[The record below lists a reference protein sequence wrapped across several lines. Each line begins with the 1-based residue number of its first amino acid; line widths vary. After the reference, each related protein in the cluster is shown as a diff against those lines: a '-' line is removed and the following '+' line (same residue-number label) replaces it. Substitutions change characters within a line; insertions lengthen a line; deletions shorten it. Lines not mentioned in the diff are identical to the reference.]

1 MQRNGHDARIPSISA
16 DRAPTLRTMSSRLH
30 RIAAGSVLLLAL
42 AACGTQETATTGTNT
57 STETSTS
64 TSASG
69 TSEQTSDIAAAS
81 TGTSSTTSSTGSA
94 ATSTSPTSS
103 DSATSSATD
112 PDTPVSSTAS
122 PSDSSSGPATRTIS
136 LNPKA
141 ADGSVAAGWTAT
153 PTENPCVGITTAEA
167 SPFAKGNGVFT
178 CGPNAASLL
187 ACWTFPAGKVGCIQG
202 TEQLGR
208 KLVTFASDIRYT
220 GAAEPNP
227 APLAVELTDGT
238 TCSTVGHDSANHW
251 QGRNGWLYCTNGRML
266 LAKGDGT
273 TSGYFD
279 KSDPVWTAESV
290 PQNGNV
296 APTVVRVA
304 SATYAQGS

>member
-1 MQRNGHDARIPSISA
+1 M
-16 DRAPTLRTMSSRLH
+16 TSRLY
-30 RIAAGSVLLLAL
+30 RYAAAGTLLLTL
-42 AACGTQETATTGTNT
+42 AACGSQTAG
-57 STETSTS
+57 
-64 TSASG
+64 
-69 TSEQTSDIAAAS
+69 
-81 TGTSSTTSSTGSA
+81 TGTSSTATTSSSSTASSTSSNEMSTSSTTSTASATSSDTTTTDTTSTTTSATGSTDPDT
-94 ATSTSPTSS
+94 ATSTS
-103 DSATSSATD
+103 AE
-112 PDTPVSSTAS
+112 
-122 PSDSSSGPATRTIS
+122 GATRTV
-136 LNPKA
+136 LLDPTA
-141 ADGSVAAGWTAT
+141 ADGSVAAGWTT
-153 PTENPCVGITTAEA
+153 TSIPNPCPGSFGVADA
-167 SPFAKGNGVFT
+167 SPFAKGRGVFT
-178 CGPNAASLL
+178 CGPNAANLL

-202 TEQLGR
+202 TGQLGR

-279 KSDPVWTAESV
+279 KSNPVWTADSV

>member
-1 MQRNGHDARIPSISA
+1 M
-16 DRAPTLRTMSSRLH
+16 
-30 RIAAGSVLLLAL
+30 
-42 AACGTQETATTGTNT
+42 
-57 STETSTS
+57 
-64 TSASG
+64 
-69 TSEQTSDIAAAS
+69 
-81 TGTSSTTSSTGSA
+81 
-94 ATSTSPTSS
+94 
-103 DSATSSATD
+103 
-112 PDTPVSSTAS
+112 
-122 PSDSSSGPATRTIS
+122 
-136 LNPKA
+136 
-141 ADGSVAAGWTAT
+141 
-153 PTENPCVGITTAEA
+153 
-167 SPFAKGNGVFT
+167 
-178 CGPNAASLL
+178 
-187 ACWTFPAGKVGCIQG
+187 GCIQG

-208 KLVTFASDIRYT
+208 KLVTFASDLRYS

-279 KSDPVWTAESV
+279 KSNPVWTAESV